1 MTKLY
6 STNRSFFKEF
16 LEFLLEVNYGHRI
29 TQTVTLFS
37 NNHDLF
43 YQLFLICLD
52 WTLSHI
58 KYEKIRMN
66 KKLIFVF
73 CTWLGI
79 HTLLLNENIWFFH
92 QETGERTV
100 FWKFSIT
107 IIDFIW
113 LVVKNWFHWMDL
125 GSNWCEIHNIS
136 YCNATC
142 TGRIWPSLRT
152 LLKITDR
159 VIYILDFHL
168 KAFISDIAWR
178 QHFEKTSKRLEF

>member
-79 HTLLLNENIWFFH
+79 HTLLLNENIWFFSP
-92 QETGERTV
+92 GNWRTDGVLKV
-100 FWKFSIT
+100 FHHHHWFY
-107 IIDFIW
+107 
-113 LVVKNWFHWMDL
+113 LVSCQKL
-125 GSNWCEIHNIS
+125 IS
-136 YCNATC
+136 LN
-142 TGRIWPSLRT
+142 GFRFQLMRNS
-152 LLKITDR
+152 
-159 VIYILDFHL
+159 
-168 KAFISDIAWR
+168 
-178 QHFEKTSKRLEF
+178 